1 LDEKR
6 DYSIKILPAKFYLF
20 IKRIAVVDDERDITN
35 VLKKGRERQGFA
47 VDTFNDP
54 HSAVASFQPKYYD
67 LMIMDIRMPRIN
79 GFDLYRQLKKRD
91 TSVKVCFLIAFQIYY
106 EEFRKMF
113 STIDVKAFIRK
124 PVSISNLAKQI
135 DAAIASK

>member
-1 LDEKR
+1 M
-6 DYSIKILPAKFYLF
+6 
-20 IKRIAVVDDERDITN
+20 KRIAVVDDEPDITI
-35 VLKKGRERQGFA
+35 VIKKGLERQGFA

-54 HSAVASFQPKYYD
+54 HSALASFQPKYYD
-67 LMIMDIRMPRIN
+67 LMIIDIRMPRIN
-79 GFDLYRQLKKRD
+79 GFDLYRQLKKGD
-91 TSVKVCFLIAFQIYY
+91 TSVKVCFLTAFQIYY

-113 STIDVKAFIRK
+113 PTIDVKAFIRK